1 MAKIDSPILPT
12 VKDGRWRSE
21 WTSAVATYY
30 ENRGVV
36 TSAPFN
42 QLVDALDQTIKSL
55 NTSYTPEQ
63 LREEAERLSWYVWA
77 K

>member
-1 MAKIDSPILPT
+1 MSKIDPPILPT
-12 VKDGRWRSE
+12 VKGGRWRSE
-21 WTSAVATYY
+21 WTSTVATYY

-42 QLVDALDQTIKSL
+42 QLVDALDQTIKAL

-63 LREEAERLSWYVWA
+63 LREEQERLAWYIGQ
-77 K
+77 

>member
-1 MAKIDSPILPT
+1 MAKINPPILPT
-12 VKDGRWRSE
+12 VESGKWRSE

-42 QLVDALDQTIKSL
+42 QLVDALDQTIKTL

-63 LREEAERLSWYVWA
+63 LREEQERFAWYIGQ
-77 K
+77 

>member
-1 MAKIDSPILPT
+1 MVS
-12 VKDGRWRSE
+12 
-21 WTSAVATYY
+21 YY

-42 QLVDALDQTIKSL
+42 QLVDALDQTIKAL

-63 LREEAERLSWYVWA
+63 LREEQERLAWYIGQ
-77 K
+77 